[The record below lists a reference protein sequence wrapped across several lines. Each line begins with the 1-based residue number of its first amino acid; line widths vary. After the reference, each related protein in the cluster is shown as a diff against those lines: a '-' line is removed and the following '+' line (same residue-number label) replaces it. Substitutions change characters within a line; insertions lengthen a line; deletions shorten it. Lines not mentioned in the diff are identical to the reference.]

1 MEIFSHEN
9 APLFFAFVYFQ
20 IAGNLL
26 REDESA
32 KEKQDRKH
40 RHNRA
45 FPSNDGIVPF
55 GLSVLSKLQASK
67 LDSEPVQKSSRY
79 MSRVMRKHAFVYIY
93 GKTKA
98 QISGTITL
106 QLISTFISTICHNKS
121 MSSTVLLNSVLFI
134 VPHTD
139 TDNIFSCML
148 EICALIMAR
157 FYAKL
162 L

>member
-1 MEIFSHEN
+1 MASHVLISYSLLLFIFRLQEIF
-9 APLFFAFVYFQ
+9 V
-20 IAGNLL
+20 

-45 FPSNDGIVPF
+45 FPSDDGIVPF

-67 LDSEPVQKSSRY
+67 LDSEPIQKLSRY
-79 MSRVMRKHAFVYIY
+79 MSRVMRKHAFVY
-93 GKTKA
+93 GKTNA
-98 QISGTITL
+98 QISGTKTL
-106 QLISTFISTICHNKS
+106 QLISTFISTIFHNKS

-139 TDNIFSCML
+139 TDNTCSCML

>member
-1 MEIFSHEN
+1 MKTRPYSLLLFIFRLQEIF
-9 APLFFAFVYFQ
+9 V
-20 IAGNLL
+20 

-45 FPSNDGIVPF
+45 FPSDDGIVPF

-93 GKTKA
+93 GKTKV

-139 TDNIFSCML
+139 TDNTFSCML

>member
-1 MEIFSHEN
+1 MNQQKRSKT
-9 APLFFAFVYFQ
+9 
-20 IAGNLL
+20 
-26 REDESA
+26 EST
-32 KEKQDRKH
+32 D
-40 RHNRA
+40 
-45 FPSNDGIVPF
+45 ITVPF
-55 GLSVLSKLQASK
+55 HQMMELYPLGYLLSKLQASK

-121 MSSTVLLNSVLFI
+121 MSLTVLLNSVLFI

-139 TDNIFSCML
+139 TDNTFSCML

>member
-1 MEIFSHEN
+1 MKTRPYSLLLFIFRLQEIF
-9 APLFFAFVYFQ
+9 V
-20 IAGNLL
+20 

-32 KEKQDRKH
+32 KEKQGRKH

-45 FPSNDGIVPF
+45 FPSDDGIVPF

-106 QLISTFISTICHNKS
+106 QLISTFISTICRNKS

-139 TDNIFSCML
+139 TDNTFSCML
-148 EICALIMAR
+148 ESCALIMAR

>member
-1 MEIFSHEN
+1 MASHVLISYSLFLFIFRLQEIF
-9 APLFFAFVYFQ
+9 V
-20 IAGNLL
+20 

-45 FPSNDGIVPF
+45 FPSDDGIVPF

-67 LDSEPVQKSSRY
+67 LDSEPIQNLSRY
-79 MSRVMRKHAFVYIY
+79 KSRVMRKH
-93 GKTKA
+93 GKTNA
-98 QISGTITL
+98 QISSTKTL

-139 TDNIFSCML
+139 TDNTCSCML

>member
-1 MEIFSHEN
+1 MVTKTRPYSLLLFIFRLQEIF
-9 APLFFAFVYFQ
+9 V
-20 IAGNLL
+20 

-45 FPSNDGIVPF
+45 FPSDDGIVPF

-79 MSRVMRKHAFVYIY
+79 MSRVMRKHTFVYIY

-121 MSSTVLLNSVLFI
+121 MPSTVYLNSVLFI

-139 TDNIFSCML
+139 TDNTFSCMH

-162 L
+162 F

>member
-1 MEIFSHEN
+1 MASHVLISYSLLLFIFRLQEIF
-9 APLFFAFVYFQ
+9 V
-20 IAGNLL
+20 

-40 RHNRA
+40 RQNPA
-45 FPSNDGIVPF
+45 FPSDDGIVPF
-55 GLSVLSKLQASK
+55 GFSVLSKLQASK
-67 LDSEPVQKSSRY
+67 LDSEPVQN
-79 MSRVMRKHAFVYIY
+79 HHIY

-134 VPHTD
+134 VTHTD
-139 TDNIFSCML
+139 TDNTCSCML

>member
-1 MEIFSHEN
+1 MKTRPYSLLLFIFRLQEIF
-9 APLFFAFVYFQ
+9 V
-20 IAGNLL
+20 

-45 FPSNDGIVPF
+45 FPSDDGIVPF

-79 MSRVMRKHAFVYIY
+79 MSSVMRKHAFVCIY

-139 TDNIFSCML
+139 TDNTFSCML

>member
-1 MEIFSHEN
+1 MKTRPYSLLLFIFRLQEIF
-9 APLFFAFVYFQ
+9 V
-20 IAGNLL
+20 

-45 FPSNDGIVPF
+45 FPSDDGIVPF

-98 QISGTITL
+98 QINGTITL

-139 TDNIFSCML
+139 TDNTFSCML

>member
-1 MEIFSHEN
+1 MKTRPYSLLLFIFRLQEIF
-9 APLFFAFVYFQ
+9 V
-20 IAGNLL
+20 

-40 RHNRA
+40 RHNGA
-45 FPSNDGIVPF
+45 FPSDDGIVPF

-67 LDSEPVQKSSRY
+67 LDSEPLQKSSRY

-98 QISGTITL
+98 QISGAITL

-121 MSSTVLLNSVLFI
+121 MSSTILLKSVLFI

-139 TDNIFSCML
+139 TDNTFSCML

>member
-1 MEIFSHEN
+1 
-9 APLFFAFVYFQ
+9 
-20 IAGNLL
+20 
-26 REDESA
+26 
-32 KEKQDRKH
+32 
-40 RHNRA
+40 
-45 FPSNDGIVPF
+45 
-55 GLSVLSKLQASK
+55 
-67 LDSEPVQKSSRY
+67 
-79 MSRVMRKHAFVYIY
+79 MRKHTFVYIY

-139 TDNIFSCML
+139 TDNTFSCML

>member
-1 MEIFSHEN
+1 MKTRPYSLLLFIFRLQEIF
-9 APLFFAFVYFQ
+9 V
-20 IAGNLL
+20 

-45 FPSNDGIVPF
+45 FPSDDGIVPF

-121 MSSTVLLNSVLFI
+121 ISSTVLLNSVLLI

-139 TDNIFSCML
+139 TDNTFSCML

-157 FYAKL
+157 FYANL

>member
-1 MEIFSHEN
+1 MASHVLISYSLLLFIFRLQEIF
-9 APLFFAFVYFQ
+9 V
-20 IAGNLL
+20 

-40 RHNRA
+40 RQNPA
-45 FPSNDGIVPF
+45 FQIDDGIVPF
-55 GLSVLSKLQASK
+55 GLSVLSKLQTSK
-67 LDSEPVQKSSRY
+67 LDSEPGSKIIT
-79 MSRVMRKHAFVYIY
+79 IY
-93 GKTKA
+93 EPCHEKTCFCIYEETKA

-121 MSSTVLLNSVLFI
+121 MYSTVLLNTVLFI

-139 TDNIFSCML
+139 TDNTCSCML
-148 EICALIMAR
+148 EICVLIMAR